1 MKNITSLLPLLSAS
15 LAACATHDEPLLVTG
30 KAYQQ
35 QLVAGIVPAEPDV
48 ISTRS
53 VVLQADAEEDVAE
66 PEWMGRAAAE
76 PTSAGESHTFV
87 EHFVV
92 GDTFARLLHYERVAL
107 DKVGAQLTARGVSEP
122 TSSGAESLDSG
133 VVPKSWSNAI
143 DSRQDLSTLAG
154 AEYDRI
160 GLLAANGNCTAT
172 LVGRRL
178 IVTNAHCVINSSGN
192 YVAGT
197 FRADP
202 RGTASPFAAQNVVQ
216 YWVGGNYISGCIN
229 GSGTWAS
236 CVPEDWAILL
246 LQDSFPNGHP
256 GWHGYAWDSNE
267 LTYTSTWNQKRVHGF
282 PGCGSGGPS
291 GCPFTYPRLYGQT
304 FNCTIGDFRYPFSG
318 GYNSTFSHG
327 CDTSAGQSGAAI
339 LERNFGYVLG
349 VHSTSM
355 CNPTTCANE
364 TDPARKANP
373 NLAKRFDSF
382 IHNLLNNLRASYP

>member
-133 VVPKSWSNAI
+133 VVPRAWMAH
-143 DSRQDLSTLAG
+143 G
-154 AEYDRI
+154 A
-160 GLLAANGNCTAT
+160 AARG
-172 LVGRRL
+172 VGRC
-178 IVTNAHCVINSSGN
+178 APMNS
-192 YVAGT
+192 
-197 FRADP
+197 
-202 RGTASPFAAQNVVQ
+202 
-216 YWVGGNYISGCIN
+216 
-229 GSGTWAS
+229 
-236 CVPEDWAILL
+236 
-246 LQDSFPNGHP
+246 
-256 GWHGYAWDSNE
+256 
-267 LTYTSTWNQKRVHGF
+267 
-282 PGCGSGGPS
+282 
-291 GCPFTYPRLYGQT
+291 
-304 FNCTIGDFRYPFSG
+304 
-318 GYNSTFSHG
+318 
-327 CDTSAGQSGAAI
+327 
-339 LERNFGYVLG
+339 
-349 VHSTSM
+349 
-355 CNPTTCANE
+355 
-364 TDPARKANP
+364 
-373 NLAKRFDSF
+373 
-382 IHNLLNNLRASYP
+382 